1 MKAFKQYVNESSTKQ
16 YKKAIVELEA
26 KEEHLI
32 KVLSIL
38 KTMSKLGRD
47 GSSRTIKIFVDGDGA
62 FNMRVKSDTEIESV
76 EYDDDDIEFE
86 LE

>member
-1 MKAFKQYVNESSTKQ
+1 MKAFKQYINESSTNQ

-38 KTMSKLGRD
+38 KTMSKLGHD

-62 FNMRVKSDTEIESV
+62 FNMRVETDTEIESV

-86 LE
+86 LA